1 MIKKKHYF
9 SRLKKKPGAGENN
22 MIFLS
27 FFIFNY
33 FSSEKKEAYA
43 NTERISLVSSFAA
56 RLVTHIY
63 VCTGEFN
70 SVYSVTNS

>member
-1 MIKKKHYF
+1 
-9 SRLKKKPGAGENN
+9 

-56 RLVTHIY
+56 RLVTYNIHMYMYRGIQ
-63 VCTGEFN
+63 
-70 SVYSVTNS
+70 